1 MQSISKSLSI
11 SSNCILFS
19 PTFQIFYLVFEIE
32 KISNKELTIHLH
44 LSHQILFYESFLMC
58 RLFVINVLRTSS
70 PYFLSIEKRWQTSKV
85 KILFEVEKS
94 RIRSCLTL
102 VKRYS
107 SFLNGT
113 SWVLETITC
122 GYFFKIYR
130 TEQATSLS
138 VLKGGLQSPK
148 GTQTYC
154 LCFALVAS
162 GSLHFASSP
171 GDFNEEYAVGREP
184 ASCVVPA
191 RGLKKSLQTSSFQ
204 STPEKDPQSYKVGT

>member
-11 SSNCILFS
+11 SSNCILFF

-102 VKRYS
+102 VKGYS

-113 SWVLETITC
+113 SWVLEQSPVDTFLRFIALSRPPHFLSWKVDC
-122 GYFFKIYR
+122 
-130 TEQATSLS
+130 SL
-138 VLKGGLQSPK
+138 LKGHRLIVSALHWWPVALS
-148 GTQTYC
+148 T
-154 LCFALVAS
+154 LPAALVIS
-162 GSLHFASSP
+162 MRNTQWGGSLHP
-171 GDFNEEYAVGREP
+171 V
-184 ASCVVPA
+184 
-191 RGLKKSLQTSSFQ
+191 
-204 STPEKDPQSYKVGT
+204 